1 MKRKVLIYSPSAK
14 QARELRSMLASA
26 DCIAIMPQSD
36 SAFEVA
42 LQEDKYDMLVY
53 ALEKHGI
60 VAAHQVLES
69 ESKPRIVLTDVK
81 FEALL
86 SLLPEIKAT
95 HIIALN
101 ADGSLKLRELV
112 STLRKI
118 CDSDI
123 FGVKHYLS
131 FGTKS
136 EIFHIRDSEERHDYI
151 EAVVEFCKT
160 FHMRQVIIKSVEL
173 FCEEL
178 LMNAIYDAPR
188 DAEGRMLYNQISRKN
203 RVILKPAQAA
213 RIECACDGEKLVVSI
228 SDPFGAMTWEVLQK
242 FLMRC
247 CGPEGK
253 ATNLSDEG
261 GAGLGLYFCF
271 SSVNTFVVNVDP
283 QKRSEFI
290 GIFNIAEPS
299 RNRDSRYSSLHF
311 FSKGSLPKHLNSEGI
326 NSLNSLRSR
335 AG

>member
-1 MKRKVLIYSPSAK
+1 
-14 QARELRSMLASA
+14 MLATAACEGIFPS
-26 DCIAIMPQSD
+26 SD
-36 SAFEVA
+36 AAFEEA
-42 LQEDKYDMLVY
+42 LRQDRYDILVY
-53 ALEKHGI
+53 ALEKHS
-60 VAAHQVLES
+60 QVKRVQSREGQA
-69 ESKPRIVLTDVK
+69 KPRIVLTSVK
-81 FEALL
+81 FESLS

-95 HIIALN
+95 NIIALN
-101 ADGSLKLRELV
+101 PDGSIRLRELV

-118 CDSDI
+118 SDSDI

-131 FGTKS
+131 FGTRS

-151 EAVVEFCKT
+151 DAVVDFCKS
-160 FHMRQVIIKSVEL
+160 FHMRQAIIKSVEL

-188 DAEGRMLYNQISRKN
+188 DEQGRMLYNQMSRKN

-247 CGPEGK
+247 YGPNRSITEF
-253 ATNLSDEG
+253 SDEG
-261 GAGLGLYFCF
+261 GAGLGLYLCF

-290 GIFNIAEPS
+290 GIFDIAEPS
-299 RNRDSRYSSLHF
+299 RLRDTRYSSLHF
-311 FSKGSLPKHLNSEGI
+311 FS
-326 NSLNSLRSR
+326 R
-335 AG
+335 ASGTERLQAESFDAFNQHRNRAV